1 MTTTFGDYSASLLL
15 TLADARAFAEVLCIV
30 TLVLLLL
37 QREMVR
43 HRPQFWARTGGP
55 GLTAVTVPLAVAW
68 VAIIAQRFAALLT

>member
-1 MTTTFGDYSASLLL
+1 MTTTFGDYSASLML

-55 GLTAVTVPLAVAW
+55 GLTAVAVPLAVAW

>member
-1 MTTTFGDYSASLLL
+1 MTTTFGDYSTSLLL

-30 TLVLLLL
+30 ALVLLLL

-55 GLTAVTVPLAVAW
+55 GLTAVAVPLAVAW